1 MIVRYALC
9 ALRSALVWFSMIA
22 SIRGILAQTAP
33 DHVVVEVGG
42 VGLLVYAPRQVLG
55 ALGPIG
61 EIVQLYTNLQV
72 REDSLTLYG
81 FATTDQRQLFETLLG
96 VTGIGP
102 KVALNLLG
110 SGSPDE
116 LRNAIAAGDIVRLS
130 RVPGIGKKTAERLVL
145 ELKGK
150 IDLRGSI
157 TPVGTSPAAIA
168 VNAELAEMLTSLG
181 FSATEAMAAIN
192 ALPHDASPELEDR
205 LRLALRYFGGA

>member
-1 MIVRYALC
+1 
-9 ALRSALVWFSMIA
+9 MIA
-22 SIRGILAQTAP
+22 SVRGILLQTAP

-55 ALGPIG
+55 ALGAIG
-61 EIVQLYTNLQV
+61 DSVLLYTNLQV

-102 KVALNLLG
+102 KVALSLLG
-110 SGSPDE
+110 SGTTDE
-116 LRNAIAAGDIVRLS
+116 LRSAIAAGDVARLS
-130 RVPGIGKKTAERLVL
+130 RVPGIGKKTAERLIL

-150 IDLRGSI
+150 IDLRSVVA
-157 TPVGTSPAAIA
+157 PAGTSPAAIA
-168 VNAELAEMLTSLG
+168 VNAELSEMLVSLG
-181 FSATEAMAAIN
+181 FSAAEANAAIS
-192 ALPHDASPELEDR
+192 ALPADAPPDLEDR